1 MNPTRVLLVD
11 DHALVRAGI
20 RALIDMIDGI
30 EVVAEA
36 GNGSEA
42 LQQLEKSKPD
52 VVLLDLTMPEMS
64 GFEVLER
71 IVNTSPHVRVII
83 LTMHEA
89 REYIIQAIRL
99 GAAGYIPKSAAA
111 NELKQ
116 GIDTVM
122 SGETYISEE
131 APHEVRPPVLAESDG
146 QRLLER
152 LTPRQRE
159 ILTLIAEG
167 QTTKQIARNLNISVK
182 TVESHR
188 AQLME
193 RLEIRDVAG
202 LVRFA
207 LKTGL
212 ISMS

>member
-1 MNPTRVLLVD
+1 
-11 DHALVRAGI
+11 
-20 RALIDMIDGI
+20 MIDGV

-64 GFEVLER
+64 GFEVLGQ
-71 IVNTSPHVRVII
+71 IVNTSPQVRVIV

-116 GIDTVM
+116 GIETVM
-122 SGETYISEE
+122 RGETYISEE
-131 APHEVRPPVLAESDG
+131 APHEVRPPVLAESHG
-146 QRLLER
+146 Q
-152 LTPRQRE
+152 
-159 ILTLIAEG
+159 
-167 QTTKQIARNLNISVK
+167 
-182 TVESHR
+182 
-188 AQLME
+188 
-193 RLEIRDVAG
+193 
-202 LVRFA
+202 
-207 LKTGL
+207 
-212 ISMS
+212 